1 MVFERVKK
9 VVASELE
16 VPESKVTKKARF
28 VEDLG
33 ADSIDALELIIALED
48 EFDIEISDDD
58 AQDIKTV
65 GDVVAYIEKLV

>member
-9 VVASELE
+9 VVASELDIE
-16 VPESKVTKKARF
+16 ESKVTKSARF
-28 VEDLG
+28 VEDLK

>member
-16 VPESKVTKKARF
+16 VPESKVTKNARF

>member
-9 VVASELE
+9 VVASELDIE
-16 VPESKVTKKARF
+16 ESKVTKSARF